1 MAWMSSAFF
10 IFPGVIPIV
19 LARSLISGIVIRF
32 AIFVAEVILDLQ
44 NLFSLNSFV
53 VSCRSVESP

>member
-1 MAWMSSAFF
+1 MAWTSSAFF

-44 NLFSLNSFV
+44 NLFLLNSFV